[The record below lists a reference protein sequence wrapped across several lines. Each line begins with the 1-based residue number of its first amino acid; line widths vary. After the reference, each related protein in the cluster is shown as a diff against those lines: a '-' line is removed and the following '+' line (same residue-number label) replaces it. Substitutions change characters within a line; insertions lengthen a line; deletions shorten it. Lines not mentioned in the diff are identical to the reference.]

1 MEGPRRAQPEPVPV
15 IELQRLGAHGE
26 PVWVNPDLIATM
38 EAHPDTV
45 LALTNGTKVVVG
57 ESVDDVVQRIRDW
70 RVSVQRAPLKPV
82 GDAPTTRA

>member
-1 MEGPRRAQPEPVPV
+1 M

-45 LALTNGTKVVVG
+45 LVLTTGTKVVVSN
-57 ESVDDVVQRIRDW
+57 SVDDVVARIRGW
-70 RVSVQRAPLKPV
+70 RVDVARGALKPV
-82 GDAPTTRA
+82 EAAPTTRA